1 MMLFSRIYFFM
12 IINKYTSKSI
22 KPGQISGMYDEIHTM
37 SDNIFNLSEIGRFFL
52 LYEER
57 EIMKKIISM
66 LLLAVMLSS
75 ALEAF
80 ATMSYS
86 DITNEHWAAEY
97 IKQLTDKGIL
107 FGTPEGKYFLI
118 IILPVQKFRQ

>member
-1 MMLFSRIYFFM
+1 
-12 IINKYTSKSI
+12 
-22 KPGQISGMYDEIHTM
+22 
-37 SDNIFNLSEIGRFFL
+37 
-52 LYEER
+52 
-57 EIMKKIISM
+57 MKKIISM

-107 FGTPEGKYFLI
+107 FGTPE
-118 IILPVQKFRQ
+118 

>member
-1 MMLFSRIYFFM
+1 
-12 IINKYTSKSI
+12 
-22 KPGQISGMYDEIHTM
+22 
-37 SDNIFNLSEIGRFFL
+37 
-52 LYEER
+52 
-57 EIMKKIISM
+57 MKKIISM
-66 LLLAVMLSS
+66 FLLAVMLSS

-107 FGTPEGKYFLI
+107 FGTRREKYFLI

>member
-1 MMLFSRIYFFM
+1 
-12 IINKYTSKSI
+12 
-22 KPGQISGMYDEIHTM
+22 
-37 SDNIFNLSEIGRFFL
+37 
-52 LYEER
+52 
-57 EIMKKIISM
+57 MKKIISM

-107 FGTPEGKYFLI
+107 FGTPEEKYFLI

>member
-1 MMLFSRIYFFM
+1 
-12 IINKYTSKSI
+12 
-22 KPGQISGMYDEIHTM
+22 
-37 SDNIFNLSEIGRFFL
+37 
-52 LYEER
+52 
-57 EIMKKIISM
+57 MKKIISM

-97 IKQLTDKGIL
+97 IKQLTDKGIVL
-107 FGTPEGKYFLI
+107 VHRREKYFLI

>member
-1 MMLFSRIYFFM
+1 
-12 IINKYTSKSI
+12 
-22 KPGQISGMYDEIHTM
+22 
-37 SDNIFNLSEIGRFFL
+37 
-52 LYEER
+52 
-57 EIMKKIISM
+57 MKKIISM

-107 FGTPEGKYFLI
+107 FGTPEGK
-118 IILPVQKFRQ
+118 ILPDNNITRAEISAMISRTYDEEYVGSTQSFNECRDIGRKMILKDLFKTG

>member
-1 MMLFSRIYFFM
+1 
-12 IINKYTSKSI
+12 
-22 KPGQISGMYDEIHTM
+22 
-37 SDNIFNLSEIGRFFL
+37 
-52 LYEER
+52 
-57 EIMKKIISM
+57 MKKIISM

-107 FGTPEGKYFLI
+107 FGTPEGKILPDNNITRAEISAMISRTYDEEYVNTLSFNDIQGHWAQKDIERLVDKG
-118 IILPVQKFRQ
+118 IILTDESGEEYMPDKYLTRI

>member
-1 MMLFSRIYFFM
+1 
-12 IINKYTSKSI
+12 
-22 KPGQISGMYDEIHTM
+22 
-37 SDNIFNLSEIGRFFL
+37 
-52 LYEER
+52 
-57 EIMKKIISM
+57 MKKIISM

-107 FGTPEGKYFLI
+107 FGLSLI
-118 IILPVQKFRQ
+118 HISEPTRLEYLSRMPSSA

>member
-1 MMLFSRIYFFM
+1 
-12 IINKYTSKSI
+12 
-22 KPGQISGMYDEIHTM
+22 
-37 SDNIFNLSEIGRFFL
+37 
-52 LYEER
+52 
-57 EIMKKIISM
+57 MKKIISM